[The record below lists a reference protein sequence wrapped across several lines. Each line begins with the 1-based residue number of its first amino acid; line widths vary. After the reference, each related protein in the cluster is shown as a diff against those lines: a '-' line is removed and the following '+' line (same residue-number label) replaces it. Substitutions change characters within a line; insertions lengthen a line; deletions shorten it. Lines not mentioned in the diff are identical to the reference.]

1 MTKRLFIIV
10 LISLFGAVTGAR
22 AQGSVTVKEVP
33 KGKTVSSTD
42 IGIDVTVV
50 AVNLETRELTY
61 KRGDGAI
68 RSIIVSEEAKNLPQV
83 KVGDVIK
90 LRYHEA
96 VSIRLDKSSGG
107 KAEFKESSG
116 ISRNAP
122 GSKPGGTAGHETTIS
137 ATIEKIDAINGWVT
151 LKGPKGG
158 LLDVAVEDHAI
169 LGKLNIGDLVVVT
182 YTEALAISVEKA
194 PAK

>member
-1 MTKRLFIIV
+1 MTNRLLTII
-10 LISLFGAVTGAR
+10 LATLLGSAAGAR

-33 KGKTVSSTD
+33 KGKTLSSTA
-42 IGIDVTVV
+42 IGIDATVV
-50 AVNLETRELTY
+50 AINLETRELTY
-61 KRGDGAI
+61 KRDDGAVRTI
-68 RSIIVSEEAKNLPQV
+68 VVSEEVKNLPQV
-83 KVGDVIK
+83 KVGDLIK
-90 LRYHEA
+90 LRYHDA

-116 ISRNAP
+116 ISRNVP
-122 GSKPGGTAGHETTIS
+122 GSKPGGYAGRETTIS
-137 ATIEKIDAINGWVT
+137 ATVDKINALDSVVT

-158 LLDVAVEDHAI
+158 LLDVVLEDPSI
-169 LGKLNIGDLVVVT
+169 IGKLNIGDLVVVK

>member
-1 MTKRLFIIV
+1 MTKRLFTII
-10 LISLFGAVTGAR
+10 LITLWGAVAGAQ
-22 AQGSVTVKEVP
+22 AQGSAPVKETP
-33 KGKTVSSTD
+33 KGKMLSSND
-42 IGIDVTVV
+42 IGINATVV
-50 AVNLETRELTY
+50 AINLETRELTY
-61 KRGDGAI
+61 KREDGAI
-68 RSIIVSEEAKNLPQV
+68 RSIIVSEEAKNLPQL

-96 VSIRLDKSSGG
+96 VSIHLDKSSGG
-107 KAEFKESSG
+107 KAEYKESAG

-169 LGKLNIGDLVVVT
+169 LGKLNIGDLVVIT
-182 YTEALAISVEKA
+182 YTEALAVSVEEA
-194 PAK
+194 PKK